1 MTRPLVPK
9 SEFVGL
15 ENTAN
20 LCAGGETPMLKS
32 HHGAIEQFMQ
42 DKSRGEQ
49 ARHLEAE
56 KVESACAKC
65 AELFSVA
72 PDEITF
78 LSSVSEGMNNIAYG
92 LDWKAGDNVVIVD
105 VEFPSGIFPWT
116 RFQSAGVEIRV
127 VRHVD
132 WFIDLDDIARLI
144 DQRTRIVA
152 ISHVSMYTG
161 QRMDLEA
168 LSRLVRS
175 SNALLLLDATH
186 AAGVVD
192 VDARLADIM
201 VSSCYKWLLGVH
213 GAAIFYL
220 NRERAGD
227 LDPPFLGW
235 NSTRTHG
242 GWSDPLSFELHRT
255 VHRFQPGNHAYL
267 AVYILDNALDRLL
280 QVGIGKIE
288 RHALELS
295 RLVHEGVSQL
305 GFEMMTPEST
315 PRRAGNV
322 CFITDRLELV
332 RNRLEQDNV
341 LIWGAYAGFGRLRIS
356 THLYNDSED
365 VERCLTA
372 LRKVA

>member
-1 MTRPLVPK
+1 MTRPLIPK
-9 SEFVGL
+9 SDFVGL
-15 ENTAN
+15 ENMAN
-20 LCAGGETPMLKS
+20 LCAGGESPMLKS
-32 HHGAIEQFMQ
+32 HHVAIERFML
-42 DKSRGEQ
+42 DKAQGEQ

-65 AELFSVA
+65 AELFSVSA
-72 PDEITF
+72 GEITF
-78 LSSVSEGMNNIAYG
+78 LSSASEGMNNVAYG

-116 RFQSAGVEIRV
+116 RLQKAGVEVRV
-127 VRHVD
+127 VRHIN
-132 WFIDLDDIARLI
+132 WFIDLDDIACLI
-144 DQRTRIVA
+144 DHRTRVVA

-175 SNALLLLDATH
+175 TGALLLLDATH

-213 GAAIFYL
+213 GAAVFYL
-220 NRERAGD
+220 NKDRISD

-235 NSTRTHG
+235 NSSRTHG
-242 GWSDPLSFELHRT
+242 GWSDPLTFELQQSA
-255 VHRFQPGNHAYL
+255 HRFQPGNHAYL

-280 QVGIGKIE
+280 QIGIPDIE
-288 RHALELS
+288 QHALKLGQRIYEG
-295 RLVHEGVSQL
+295 VHEL
-305 GFEMMTPEST
+305 GFEVMTPE
-315 PRRAGNV
+315 PAPMRAGNV
-322 CFITDRLELV
+322 CFVTDRLELV
-332 RNRLEQDNV
+332 RNRLERNNV

-365 VERCLTA
+365 VERCLAA
-372 LRKVA
+372 LREMA